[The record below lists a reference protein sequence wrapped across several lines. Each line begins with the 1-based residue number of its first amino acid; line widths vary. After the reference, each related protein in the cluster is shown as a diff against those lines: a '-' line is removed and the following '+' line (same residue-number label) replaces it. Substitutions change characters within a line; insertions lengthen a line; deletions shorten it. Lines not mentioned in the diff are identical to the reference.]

1 MKNLSLFPL
10 DYSMIEIE
18 SRNFQAMEWKEQ
30 DKTNIICTTRHK
42 VNKEKKSKHMTYN
55 MKVPCKSRFLILGKA
70 YIEVQRIDR

>member
-42 VNKEKKSKHMTYN
+42 NNKEKKIKTHDTQHDSTIQKQVI
-55 MKVPCKSRFLILGKA
+55 KPGKG
-70 YIEVQRIDR
+70 I